1 MSGVGSR
8 LAAVKALL
16 PVFSQQ
22 ASLATSLPAVQKNLT
37 SQDAALTQALAFGVC
52 RFYWRLNFYSQQ
64 LLKKAFKNKDQDL
77 HLLLLVGLYQLEEG
91 KIAPHAAIN
100 TCVEASKKLKKA
112 WASKLLN
119 ACLRNFQ
126 RQLPELQQQLAQSN
140 NLEAIHNHPYWL
152 IKKLQTAYPNNWQEV
167 CAANNQQAPFTLRI
181 NQRLT
186 SQADYL
192 AELEAAAIAASPC
205 RYSSVGIQLET
216 SQHPS
221 GLPKFAE
228 GFFSVQDE
236 AAQLVVPL
244 LLPENQAASQ
254 QPLTVLD
261 ACSAP
266 GGKTAHLLETADLD
280 LLALDIDAQRLTRVE
295 ENLARLKLTAQVK
308 AADASDLA
316 SWWQGETYDR
326 ILLDAPCSAT
336 GVIRRHPDIKHLRR
350 AEDLTQLTAT
360 QAQLLANL
368 WPLLAEDGLLLYA
381 TCSLLPEENYQQIES
396 FLEST
401 PKAELVEITSD
412 WGQKMSVGKQ
422 LLPDPT
428 GADGFYYCLL
438 KKIAVN

>member
-1 MSGVGSR
+1 M
-8 LAAVKALL
+8 
-16 PVFSQQ
+16 FSQQ

-77 HLLLLVGLYQLEEG
+77 YLLLLVGLYQLEES

-152 IKKLQTAYPNNWQEV
+152 IKKLQAAYPNNWQEV

-186 SQADYL
+186 SQAEYL

-205 RYSSVGIQLET
+205 KFSPVGIQLET

-236 AAQLVVPL
+236 AAQLVAPL
-244 LLPENQAASQ
+244 LLPEAQVANK
-254 QPLTVLD
+254 PLTKKLKMLD

-316 SWWQGETYDR
+316 SWWQGETYAR

-350 AEDLTQLTAT
+350 AEDLTQLAAT
-360 QAQLLANL
+360 QAQLLTNL
-368 WPLLAEDGLLLYA
+368 WPLLEENGLLLYA

-401 PKAELVEITSD
+401 PNAELVEITSD
-412 WGQKMSVGKQ
+412 WGQEMSLGKQ

-438 KKIAVN
+438 KKVKI